1 MYIASICFVVWIKIE
16 LDVDTL
22 QLSSIFAEQR
32 VSHDEPIIEL
42 DSAPWINNEFS
53 GSFC

>member
-1 MYIASICFVVWIKIE
+1 MYMASPCFVVWIKIE

-42 DSAPWINNEFS
+42 D
-53 GSFC
+53 